1 MIYED
6 KMKNI
11 SLLLLAT
18 LTTPAFAA
26 QPSCEMTDM
35 YLFSENNAG
44 GVAPGV
50 QPIGL
55 LHNVNG
61 SDLAFSAPVYLDGV
75 DTGVVLSSMDDII
88 FGTSDIIAASIGP
101 EHTVMAELTF
111 KDGTVIS
118 CSDTFTVPA
127 DNAPPAIIRDN
138 FTTVTTTESGS
149 IKVVFQAS
157 SMDSDANLSQEN
169 IQYEFLQAP
178 EGAVV
183 PTPDFGSATTLSI
196 WDQDLEFTV
205 PGDYK
210 LRLRAEDDLG
220 AVDYSNT
227 IEFTVDGKCKRTTI
241 ADHVAAGRAF
251 YNNYGSYFSTGA
263 YVYLGYNNSWK
274 TVGLE
279 KVDSLGNWWVVCL

>member
-1 MIYED
+1 
-6 KMKNI
+6 MKKI
-11 SLLLLAT
+11 TILLLAAISGT
-18 LTTPAFAA
+18 ASAA

-55 LHNVNG
+55 LYNVNG
-61 SDLAFSAPVYLDGV
+61 NDLAFHAPVYVDGV
-75 DTGVVLSSMDDII
+75 DTGIYLSSMDDII
-88 FGTSDIIAASIGP
+88 FGTSDIIPASIGP
-101 EHTVMAELTF
+101 EHTIMTELTF

-138 FTTVTTTESGS
+138 FTTIETTETGS
-149 IKVVFQAS
+149 VKIVFHAA
-157 SMDSDANLSQEN
+157 SMDSDGNLSQEN
-169 IQYEFLQAP
+169 INFEFIQAP
-178 EGAVV
+178 AGAEV
-183 PTPDFGSATTLSI
+183 PTPDFGSATSLSI
-196 WDQDLEFTV
+196 YNQELEFTI
-205 PGDYK
+205 PGNYK

-220 AVDYSNT
+220 EVDYSET
-227 IEFTVDGKCKRTTI
+227 FEFTVDGQCIKTSI
-241 ADHVAAGRAF
+241 ANHVAAGRAF

-263 YVYLGYNNSWK
+263 YVYLGYNNSEK

-279 KVDSLGNWWVVCL
+279 KVNSLGNWWVVCL